1 MTQEIVKYLFN
12 IVLVRLGRFWQ
23 VGGEFFCASV
33 IPQSVPDRAGV
44 RQASPVLVG
53 AEGEGVRGPKGTP
66 EIVIGPSYREFIL
79 FNSQPYILPLLKN
92 GFKGFHPIALASSG
106 AAHSG
111 YPYSARGVTTT
122 GDMAYTGRGKS

>member
-1 MTQEIVKYLFN
+1 MAQEIVKYS
-12 IVLVRLGRFWQ
+12 
-23 VGGEFFCASV
+23 GEFSTLSV
-33 IPQSVPDRAGV
+33 SHHVSSVSAG
-44 RQASPVLVG
+44 RWSAPPV
-53 AEGEGVRGPKGTP
+53 EGGVRGPAGPP
-66 EIVIGPSYREFIL
+66 ENVIGPSYRALIL